1 MNESD
6 PAERI
11 LSRFAT
17 VTDGPVP
24 PRRPPRR
31 PSAGSLGAGLTA
43 LAFVVVMVTGVF
55 LLIPSAAD
63 PRSAGAR
70 STGAPDP
77 SGESSIPPASVS
89 SSAAPSASA
98 SASPTAVAPPTVP
111 PLESNELSGFGV
123 SPIPPD
129 APEAQVT
136 EAQAVDIVRDR
147 LNIPPEAEPHL
158 VEHGVGMITMKRSE
172 TVWLVAFQN
181 PDPDQV
187 PYPVGPKCPGEEAQC
202 NWAIDDYFGAFV
214 SDQTG
219 TLLKSFVQHRPV
231 DAAGSPPP

>member
-11 LSRFAT
+11 LSRFAA

-31 PSAGSLGAGLTA
+31 RSASSLTAGLTA
-43 LAFVVVMVTGVF
+43 LAFVVVMVGGLF
-55 LLIPSAAD
+55 ALIPSPPD
-63 PRSAGAR
+63 PRSAGAG
-70 STGAPDP
+70 STGTSDP
-77 SGESSIPPASVS
+77 SAEATSAPAT
-89 SSAAPSASA
+89 APSSPAPQA
-98 SASPTAVAPPTVP
+98 RATATPTAVAPPTVP
-111 PLESNELSGFGV
+111 PLQSNELSGFGL
-123 SPIPPD
+123 SPIPHD

-147 LNIPPEAEPHL
+147 LNLPLDAEPHL
-158 VEHGVGMITMKRSE
+158 VEHGVGRITMKRSE

-181 PDPDQV
+181 PDTEQV
-187 PYPVGPKCPGEEAQC
+187 PYPVGPMCPGEEVQC
-202 NWAIDDYFGAFV
+202 TWAIDDYFGAFV

-231 DAAGSPPP
+231 DAAGSPLP